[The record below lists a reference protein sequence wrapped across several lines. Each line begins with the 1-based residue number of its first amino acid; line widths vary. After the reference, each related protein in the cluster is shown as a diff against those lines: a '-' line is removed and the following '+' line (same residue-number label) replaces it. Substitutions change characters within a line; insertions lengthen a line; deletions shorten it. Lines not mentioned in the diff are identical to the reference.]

1 MSPRPYSM
9 EKREVA
15 ASETRQRILEA
26 ARQVLAQESEECLS
40 MDAIAHC
47 ADVSRLTVYYQ
58 FNSRP
63 RLLEALYDYLAHRG
77 GMQRIPEVFREPDPF
92 KALDR
97 LVSVFVGFWSSD
109 RLVIRRLRGMAS
121 LDSEIREGI
130 QSRDARRHHLAREI
144 LNRVTARRKNYSEE
158 HFSVAADVIALLTGF
173 ASYDTLAAAG
183 HGDKEIIAIITR
195 LVRFAASQTADSSNL
210 GGRHVYSK

>member
-1 MSPRPYSM
+1 M

-26 ARQVLAQESEECLS
+26 ARQILARESEDSLS
-40 MDAIAHC
+40 MDAIARC

-63 RLLEALYDYLAHRG
+63 GLLEALYDYLASRG
-77 GMQRIPEVFREPDPF
+77 GIQRIPEVFREPDPF
-92 KALDR
+92 RALDK

-109 RLVIRRLRGMAS
+109 RLVIRRLRGMAA

-130 QSRDARRHHLAREI
+130 QSRDARRHHIAREI
-144 LNRVTARRKNYSEE
+144 LKRAAARRKNYSEE
-158 HFSVAADVIALLTGF
+158 HFSAAADVIAMLTGF
-173 ASYDTLAAAG
+173 ATYDSLAAAG
-183 HGDKEIIAIITR
+183 HGDKEVIAIITR
-195 LVRFAASQTADSSNL
+195 LVRFAVSETAASSN
-210 GGRHVYSK
+210 S